1 MRASFIVAGIIA
13 LANLFLGST
22 SFAETSSSKT
32 ILVFDA
38 SGSMWGQIDG
48 KPKITIARTVF
59 DTVLKD
65 WQPGNELGLIAYG
78 HRRKGDC
85 SDIEE
90 IIAPGPVDAKTFSAA
105 LNALN
110 PKGKTP
116 LSAAVKQAAETL
128 KYEENKATVIL
139 VTDGLE
145 TCNADPC
152 AVASELEKLGVDFT
166 THVIGFDLSEKES
179 RAVRCMAEN
188 TGGLYFSAS
197 NATELSA
204 AINVAAKAATLER
217 NVLLHGKASKDAKE
231 LQDGVSWEVYAY
243 TDGKLADKYL
253 TYSYNTPASFA
264 LVPGKYRIKAAYGK
278 AIAYQDIEV
287 KKEGL
292 TEADLIFG
300 TGTLIVSGRA
310 GSQSQDP
317 VGKEWDIYPIRNGKV
332 SDKFIAYSYNTPGR
346 FILPAGKYR
355 IKALYGKAET
365 FKDVEIKADE
375 TTEIV
380 IIFGTGK
387 LIVSGRNSETS
398 QDPVGKEWDIYPIR
412 NGEVSD
418 KFIAYTYNTPAYFTL
433 PAGKYRIKGMY
444 GKAVTYKD
452 VEVKTDET
460 TKTIIVFNTGYLTVS
475 GRNSE
480 TSQKPVGKEWD
491 IYPIRNGQVS
501 DKFIA
506 YTYNTRARFTLPTGK
521 YRIKAMYGKA
531 VTYEDVEV
539 KTNET
544 TKTIIIFNTGYLT
557 VSGRAGSQSQKSVG
571 KEWDIYPILNGRVS
585 DKFIAYTYNTPA
597 YFTLPAGK
605 YRIKAF
611 YGNKAYTK
619 DVLVKINEKNEVV
632 MQFD

>member
-1 MRASFIVAGIIA
+1 MRVSIFIAGFIA
-13 LANLFLGST
+13 LVSFFCGSI
-22 SFAETSSSKT
+22 SFAETSASKT

-48 KPKITIARTVF
+48 QPKITIARSVF

-85 SDIEE
+85 SDIEQ
-90 IIAPGPVDAKTFSAA
+90 IIAPGPVDATAFSAA
-105 LNALN
+105 LKALN

-179 RAVRCMAEN
+179 KAVRCVAEN
-188 TGGLYFSAS
+188 TGGQYFSAS
-197 NATELSA
+197 NAAELGTAMS
-204 AINVAAKAATLER
+204 VASKAATLAY
-217 NVLLHGKASKDAKE
+217 NVLLHGKTRKDAKE

-243 TDGKLADKYL
+243 DHGKLADKYL
-253 TYSYNTPASFA
+253 TYTYATPASFA
-264 LVPGKYRIKAAYGK
+264 LAPGKYRIKAVYGK
-278 AIAYQDIEV
+278 AEITKDIEV
-287 KKEGL
+287 KEEGL

-317 VGKEWDIYPIRNGKV
+317 VGKEWDIFPIIGGQV
-332 SDKFIAYSYNTPGR
+332 SDKYIAYSYSVPGR
-346 FILPAGKYR
+346 FTLPAGKYR
-355 IKALYGKAET
+355 IKAMYGKAET
-365 FKDVEIKADE
+365 FKDVEVKTDE
-375 TTEIV
+375 TTNIV

-387 LIVSGRNSETS
+387 LVVSGLNSEAS
-398 QDPVGKEWDIYPIR
+398 QKPVGKEWDIYPIR

-418 KFIAYTYNTPAYFTL
+418 KYIAYTYNTPARFTL
-433 PAGKYRIKGMY
+433 PAGKYRIKAMY
-444 GKAVTYKD
+444 GKAVTFKD
-452 VEVKTDET
+452 VEIKTDET
-460 TKTIIVFNTGYLTVS
+460 TQTIIIFNTGYLTVS
-475 GRNSE
+475 GRNNK

-491 IYPIRNGQVS
+491 IYPIRNGEVS
-501 DKFIA
+501 DKYIA
-506 YTYNTRARFTLPTGK
+506 YTYNTPANFTLPAGK
-521 YRIKAMYGKA
+521 YRIKGIYGKA
-531 VTYEDVEV
+531 VTVKDVEV
-539 KTNET
+539 KTDET
-544 TKTIIIFNTGYLT
+544 TQTIVTFNTGYLT
-557 VSGRAGSQSQKSVG
+557 VSGRTRANPQKTVG
-571 KEWDIYPILNGRVS
+571 KEWDIYPIRNGEVS
-585 DKFIAYTYNTPA
+585 DKYIAYTYSTPA
-597 YFTLPAGK
+597 NFTLPAGK
-605 YRIKAF
+605 YRIKGI
-611 YGNKAYTK
+611 YGDKTYMKDITIKA
-619 DVLVKINEKNEVV
+619 DEKNEVV